1 MVIRTGTSSGRAT
14 PEARRF
20 DADAEPKLGRCFP
33 IFSRCDYKTRMMVI
47 AEVND
52 ENALRSSGAKTD
64 PYAVFWKMLRYGQPP
79 NDCDALRAAS
89 KAG

>member
-52 ENALRSSGAKTD
+52 ENALSVDFHVKLTRGFHLKLNHRFMR
-64 PYAVFWKMLRYGQPP
+64 AV
-79 NDCDALRAAS
+79 
-89 KAG
+89 